1 MEPLTRIPK
10 ERIAVLIGKGGATRK
25 MIEDAAGVKIHIDS
39 ETGEVSAL
47 WPEDA
52 DPVHRIKLPD
62 IIRAIGRG
70 LAPNRAVR
78 LISDDTFLRMYDI
91 REWVGRRGNHTRRMR
106 SRLIGRDGKIRTL
119 IEGFTGTEIAIH
131 CSTTVVVIGDEAGL
145 MMACTAIEGLLD
157 GAEHSTVIRGMEKD
171 GRRRRIEDRSLESY
185 QVRDSEIE
193 EQSGF
198 EDLVPGLSD
207 ARNRRNRR
215 FKNSQVDMEDQS
227 QIDDMVDLED
237 DESVTYSEE

>member
-1 MEPLTRIPK
+1 MEPVTRIPK

-25 MIEDAAGVKIHIDS
+25 MIEDAVGVKVHIDS
-39 ETGEVSAL
+39 ESGEVSAS

-52 DPVHRIKLPD
+52 DPVHRITLPD

-70 LAPNRAVR
+70 LAPSRAVR

-131 CSTTVVVIGDEAGL
+131 GSTVVVIGDEAGL

-171 GRRRRIEDRSLESY
+171 GRRRRLEDRSLESY
-185 QVRDSEIE
+185 QIRESEIDDN
-193 EQSGF
+193 SGF
-198 EDLVPGLSD
+198 EDLVPGLSA
-207 ARNRRNRR
+207 ARNRRNRHLR
-215 FKNSQVDMEDQS
+215 KSQPDIEDQS
-227 QIDDMVDLED
+227 QVDDIVDLEE

>member
-1 MEPLTRIPK
+1 M
-10 ERIAVLIGKGGATRK
+10 
-25 MIEDAAGVKIHIDS
+25 KIHSS
-39 ETGEVSAL
+39 ESGEVSAS

-70 LAPNRAVR
+70 LASRAVR
-78 LISDDTFLRMYDI
+78 LISDDTFLRMYDS

-119 IEGFTGTEIAIH
+119 IEGFTDTEIAIH
-131 CSTTVVVIGDEAGL
+131 GSTVVVIGDEAGL

-171 GRRRRIEDRSLESY
+171 GRRRRLEDRSLKAT
-185 QVRDSEIE
+185 R
-193 EQSGF
+193 
-198 EDLVPGLSD
+198 
-207 ARNRRNRR
+207 
-215 FKNSQVDMEDQS
+215 
-227 QIDDMVDLED
+227 
-237 DESVTYSEE
+237 

>member
-1 MEPLTRIPK
+1 MEPVTRIPK

-25 MIEDAAGVKIHIDS
+25 MIEDAVGVKVHIDS
-39 ETGEVSAL
+39 ESGEVSAS

-70 LAPNRAVR
+70 LAPSRAVR

-131 CSTTVVVIGDEAGL
+131 GSTVVVIGDEAGL

-171 GRRRRIEDRSLESY
+171 GRRRRLEDRSLESY
-185 QVRDSEIE
+185 QIRESEVDDN
-193 EQSGF
+193 SGF
-198 EDLVPGLSD
+198 EDLVPGLSA
-207 ARNRRNRR
+207 ARNRRNRHLR
-215 FKNSQVDMEDQS
+215 KSQPDIEDQS
-227 QIDDMVDLED
+227 QVDDIVDLEE

>member
-39 ETGEVSAL
+39 ESGEVSAT

-70 LAPNRAVR
+70 LAPSRAVR

-131 CSTTVVVIGDEAGL
+131 GSTVVVIGDEAGL

-185 QVRDSEIE
+185 QIRESEVDV
-193 EQSGF
+193 QSGF

-215 FKNSQVDMEDQS
+215 FKNSQVDMENQS

-237 DESVTYSEE
+237 DESIIYSEE